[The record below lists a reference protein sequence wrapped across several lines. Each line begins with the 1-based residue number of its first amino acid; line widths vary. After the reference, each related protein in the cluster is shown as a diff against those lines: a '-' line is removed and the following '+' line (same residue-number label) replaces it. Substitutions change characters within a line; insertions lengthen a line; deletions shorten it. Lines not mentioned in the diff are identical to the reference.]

1 MKKLQAELDKVAEER
16 REDDVHF
23 LYEEVK
29 NVEYLQACID
39 EALRIHSTSSLGLPR
54 DVPAGGAEVCGRW
67 FPEGTTLSVPVSLAA
82 THVKSPMT

>member
-39 EALRIHSTSSLGLPR
+39 EALRIHSTSALGLPR
-54 DVPAGGAEVCGRW
+54 VVPAGGAEVCGRW